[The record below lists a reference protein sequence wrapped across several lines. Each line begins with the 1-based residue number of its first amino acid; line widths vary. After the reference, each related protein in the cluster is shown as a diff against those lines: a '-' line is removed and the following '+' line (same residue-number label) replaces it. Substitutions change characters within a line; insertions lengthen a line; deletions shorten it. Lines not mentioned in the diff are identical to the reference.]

1 MSESIRI
8 QKMWILRPYGMNLS
22 WCGSLYVMTY
32 TLNSLCSYCVLQFG
46 CISTFMTMIE
56 GILVWYTVEMIFKN
70 QYEFDEI
77 GTGQCLKFF
86 TVTLT
91 AGMTFLVSSVGKS
104 HHEWILKYVGLPLD
118 FSEKYLVYI
127 R

>member
-1 MSESIRI
+1 
-8 QKMWILRPYGMNLS
+8 
-22 WCGSLYVMTY
+22 MTII
-32 TLNSLCSYCVLQFG
+32 V
-46 CISTFMTMIE
+46 

-70 QYEFDEI
+70 QYEFDEM

-91 AGMTFLVSSVGKS
+91 TGMTFLVSSVGKS
-104 HHEWILKYVGLPLD
+104 HHEWLSKFVGLPLD

-127 R
+127 E

>member
-1 MSESIRI
+1 
-8 QKMWILRPYGMNLS
+8 
-22 WCGSLYVMTY
+22 
-32 TLNSLCSYCVLQFG
+32 
-46 CISTFMTMIE
+46 MTMIQ
-56 GILVWYTVEMIFKN
+56 GFFVWYTVEMIFKN

-104 HHEWILKYVGLPLD
+104 HHEWLSKFVGLPLD
-118 FSEKYLVYI
+118 FSQKYLIYI
-127 R
+127 E

>member
-1 MSESIRI
+1 
-8 QKMWILRPYGMNLS
+8 
-22 WCGSLYVMTY
+22 MTIIAG
-32 TLNSLCSYCVLQFG
+32 F
-46 CISTFMTMIE
+46 
-56 GILVWYTVEMIFKN
+56 LVWYTVEMIFKN

-91 AGMTFLVSSVGKS
+91 AGITFLVYSVGKI
-104 HHEWILKYVGLPLD
+104 HHECLLRFVGLPLD

>member
-1 MSESIRI
+1 MKFGHISV
-8 QKMWILRPYGMNLS
+8 
-22 WCGSLYVMTY
+22 SLIITEA
-32 TLNSLCSYCVLQFG
+32 F
-46 CISTFMTMIE
+46 
-56 GILVWYTVEMIFKN
+56 LVWYICEVVFKN

-91 AGMTFLVSSVGKS
+91 AGMTFLVSSVDKI
-104 HHEWILKYVGLPLD
+104 HHEWLKRFVGLPLD
-118 FSEKYLVYI
+118 FSEKYLVYT

>member
-1 MSESIRI
+1 
-8 QKMWILRPYGMNLS
+8 
-22 WCGSLYVMTY
+22 MTIVEA
-32 TLNSLCSYCVLQFG
+32 L
-46 CISTFMTMIE
+46 
-56 GILVWYTVEMIFKN
+56 LVWYTVEMIFKN

-86 TVTLT
+86 TVTLS
-91 AGMTFLVSSVGKS
+91 AGMTFLVSSVGKD

-118 FSEKYLVYI
+118 FSEKYLVTV

>member
-1 MSESIRI
+1 
-8 QKMWILRPYGMNLS
+8 
-22 WCGSLYVMTY
+22 MT
-32 TLNSLCSYCVLQFG
+32 
-46 CISTFMTMIE
+46 IIE
-56 GILVWYTVEMIFKN
+56 GILVWYTVEMIFEN
-70 QYEFDEI
+70 RYEFDEI

-104 HHEWILKYVGLPLD
+104 HHEWLLKFVGLPLD

-127 R
+127 G